1 MDAVLRG
8 LVTYLFVFAVFR
20 VAGRRTLSEA
30 TTFDFV
36 LLLIVAEAT
45 QNALIQTDQ
54 SMTNAALLIVTLV
67 GLDILL
73 SLLKQR
79 FGWLERWIDGTPLV
93 LVEDGTLQ
101 RDRMRKARIDESD
114 ILEAAHETQGLERL
128 DQITY
133 AVLERGGSISIIP
146 RRELR

>member
-8 LVTYLFVFAVFR
+8 LITYLFVFVVFR
-20 VAGRRTLSEA
+20 IAGRRTLSEA

-36 LLLIVAEAT
+36 LLLIVAETT
-45 QNALIQTDQ
+45 QNALIQSDQ

-79 FGWLERWIDGTPLV
+79 LGWLERWIDGTPLV
-93 LVEDGTLQ
+93 LVEDGTLH

-114 ILEAAHETQGLERL
+114 ILEAAHDKQGLERL
-128 DQITY
+128 DQIKY

-146 RRELR
+146 RPEFR